1 MGREHS
7 AYGTLPKNPPWILY
21 DKTILY
27 RLVIKMLLLF
37 VVRTCC
43 NVNTVLA
50 DMADLAVNADE
61 LIRSAYLEDR
71 QMYFLQCAMEENCL
85 ASSAYQLRQSE
96 TDWHMLTR
104 RLLRFTAKITNVG
117 TAPFR
122 PAIPKH
128 LWQFHQCHMYVSI
141 MYDNDTERGG
151 YVFTRWPFVGS
162 WKIAVFNN

>member
-1 MGREHS
+1 
-7 AYGTLPKNPPWILY
+7 
-21 DKTILY
+21 
-27 RLVIKMLLLF
+27 
-37 VVRTCC
+37 
-43 NVNTVLA
+43 
-50 DMADLAVNADE
+50 MADLAVSADE

-96 TDWHMLTR
+96 TDWHLLTR

-128 LWQFHQCHMYVSI
+128 MWQFHQCHM
-141 MYDNDTERGG
+141 
-151 YVFTRWPFVGS
+151 
-162 WKIAVFNN
+162 